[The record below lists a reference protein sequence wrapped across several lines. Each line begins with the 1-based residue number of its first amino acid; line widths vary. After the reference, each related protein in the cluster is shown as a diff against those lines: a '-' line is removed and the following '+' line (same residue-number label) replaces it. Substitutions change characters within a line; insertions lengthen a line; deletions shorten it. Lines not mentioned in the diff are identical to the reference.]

1 MKFFIK
7 CCLLLAL
14 VLSFNTQTK
23 AQAIITVDTIINATC
38 NASADGA
45 IQISVAGVP
54 PFTYQWSNGATTE
67 DVTGLFSGS
76 FVVTVTDGLSGV
88 TVSNVLT
95 VTAPPVINVVADTII
110 NILCAGDSTGSVDL
124 SVSGGVPGYTYIWDN
139 GATTQD
145 VSGLPAGPMNVTV
158 TDANGCTA
166 SAKAIGID
174 SVPPIIVTL
183 DSIDNVT
190 CNGAANGGVFISVT
204 GGRGGTYNYL
214 WSNGATTQ
222 NITGLS
228 GGAYSV
234 TVTDSSN
241 CVMLSGPHIVNEPN
255 ILAVTFDSLQNVDC
269 NGNGNG
275 AVFITVTGGT
285 ANYNFNWSNGATTE
299 DITGLSGG
307 TYSVVVTDANGC
319 VDSTGPHTVNEP
331 AVLTLTLDSIQ
342 HIDCNGDADGAV
354 FVTVTGGTTNYTY
367 AWSNSATTQ
376 DITGL
381 NGGNYTITVTD
392 ANGCTVSDTAY
403 VVNEPPVLVATLDSI
418 VDVSCNG
425 FGDGGVFI
433 SVTGGT
439 TNYNFLWSNGVTTE
453 DNPNIGGGSYTVT
466 ITDANGCSVTSGP
479 HIVVE
484 PAGMTLTLDSINNVS
499 CNGANDGGVFIT
511 VTGGAPN
518 YTYLWSNTATTEDI
532 TGLSGGS
539 YIITVTDA
547 NGCTVSSGPHV
558 VTEAP
563 ALVITLDSIDNV
575 SCNGANDGAVF
586 ITATGGTGAYT
597 YAWSNTAS
605 SQNITGLGGGSYT
618 VTVTDA
624 AGCTAVSGPHV
635 VTEPTQLVATLD
647 SINNVS
653 CNGLS
658 DGGVF
663 VSITGG
669 TVPFSYLWS
678 NGATTEDATG
688 LIAGSYTLTV
698 TDTNGC
704 TATTGPHVV
713 TEPTALVITLDSI
726 DNVSCNGA
734 ADGGVFITATGGT
747 GSYTYAWS
755 NTGSSQNIT
764 GLSGG
769 SYTVTVTDANGCTAV
784 SGPHVVTEAPALVIT
799 LDSIDNVSC
808 NGANDGAVFI
818 TATGGTGAY
827 TYAWSN
833 TASSQ
838 NITGLGG
845 GSYTVT
851 VTDAAG
857 CTAVSGP
864 HVVTEPTQLVA
875 TLDSINNVSC
885 NGLSDGGVFVSI
897 TGGTVPFSYLWS
909 NGATTE
915 DATGLIA
922 GSYTLTVTDTNGC
935 TATTGPHVVTEPTAL
950 VITLDSIDNVS
961 CNGAADGGVFIT
973 ATGGTGS
980 YTYAWSNTGSSQNIT
995 GLSGGSYTVT
1005 VTDANGCTAV
1015 SGPHVVTEA
1024 PALVITLDS
1033 IDNVSCNGANDG
1045 AVFITATGGTGAYTY
1060 AWSNTASSQ
1069 NITGLGGGSYTV
1081 TVTDAAGCTA
1091 VSGPHVVTEPTQLV
1105 ATLDSINNVSCNG
1118 LSDGGVFVS
1127 ITGGTVPFSYLWSNG
1142 ATTEDATGLIAGSY
1156 TLTVTDTNGCT
1167 ATTGPHVVTEP
1178 TALVITLDSID
1189 NVSCNGAADGGVFIT
1204 ATGGTGSYT
1213 YAWSNTGS
1221 SQNITGL
1228 SGGSYTVTVTD
1239 ANGCTQTSGP
1249 LSVSEPTTLDIVIDS
1264 FKNESCFGI
1273 IDGFISTTATGGT
1286 APYSYLWNTGA
1297 TVDDLT
1303 NLIAGAYTITVTDTN
1318 GCTAI
1323 DTVTINDIPTITVTL
1338 DGIDSV
1344 SCNGL
1349 SDGTVSITTTLGA
1362 PGYTWLWSTGAT
1374 TEDLSGVSIGNY
1386 TLTVTDAL
1394 GCTITAGAYTVEEP
1408 AILAITLDNSTDV
1421 SCNGAADGAVM
1432 MTTTGGTSTYT
1443 YAWSNGQVTEDITGL
1458 SGSSNTVTV
1467 TDFNGC
1473 TATSGPHIVNEASAI
1488 VVTID
1493 NIDSVSCNGAADGAI
1508 AISVSGGTPAYSYN
1522 WDNGGGT
1529 TEDLTNLSGN
1539 TYTVTVTDGANCTV
1553 TSGPHVVLEPAAL
1566 NVVITATVPLEGC
1579 LGEPFGVLD
1588 AAASGGTGTATYQWS
1603 NSITTASN
1611 AGLNTG
1617 IYTVTV
1623 TDANGCTATAVDSI
1637 QDPVRPV
1644 VNPFVGQAS
1653 VTDTTVNWGDIINI
1667 NAGNDQTSNGVNY
1680 TWEDVTNLGDVNFG
1694 SNTAP
1699 ATSIRPEPTT
1709 SGTYTL
1715 LVTATSADGCV
1726 DTGSVYVTVN
1736 INDLLGI
1743 PTAFTPN
1750 GDGVNDY
1757 FRPANLDPQF
1767 IVEYKIY
1774 NRWGQLLFDDTNTT
1788 NQWDGRFNGVDQ
1800 PTEVYIYLLRY
1811 QVPGQDARI
1820 LRGEFTLLR

>member
-7 CCLLLAL
+7 CCLLLVL
-14 VLSFNTQTK
+14 VWSFNTQTK

-586 ITATGGTGAYT
+586 ITATGGTGGYTYAWSNTASSQNITGLGGGSYTVTVTDAAGCTAVSGPHVVTEPTQLVATLDSINNVSCNGLSDGGVFVSITGGTVPFSYLWSNGATTEDATGLIAGSYTLTVTDTNGCTATTGPHIVTEPTALVITLDSIDNVSCNGAADGGVFITATGGTGAYTYAWSNTGSSQNITGLSGGSYTVTVTDANGCTAVSGPHVVTEAPALVITLDSIDNVSCNGANDGAVFITATGGTGGYT

-747 GSYTYAWS
+747 GA
-755 NTGSSQNIT
+755 
-764 GLSGG
+764 
-769 SYTVTVTDANGCTAV
+769 
-784 SGPHVVTEAPALVIT
+784 
-799 LDSIDNVSC
+799 
-808 NGANDGAVFI
+808 
-818 TATGGTGAY
+818 
-827 TYAWSN
+827 
-833 TASSQ
+833 
-838 NITGLGG
+838 
-845 GSYTVT
+845 
-851 VTDAAG
+851 
-857 CTAVSGP
+857 
-864 HVVTEPTQLVA
+864 
-875 TLDSINNVSC
+875 
-885 NGLSDGGVFVSI
+885 
-897 TGGTVPFSYLWS
+897 
-909 NGATTE
+909 
-915 DATGLIA
+915 
-922 GSYTLTVTDTNGC
+922 
-935 TATTGPHVVTEPTAL
+935 
-950 VITLDSIDNVS
+950 
-961 CNGAADGGVFIT
+961 
-973 ATGGTGS
+973 
-980 YTYAWSNTGSSQNIT
+980 
-995 GLSGGSYTVT
+995 
-1005 VTDANGCTAV
+1005 
-1015 SGPHVVTEA
+1015 
-1024 PALVITLDS
+1024 
-1033 IDNVSCNGANDG
+1033 
-1045 AVFITATGGTGAYTY
+1045 
-1060 AWSNTASSQ
+1060 
-1069 NITGLGGGSYTV
+1069 
-1081 TVTDAAGCTA
+1081 
-1091 VSGPHVVTEPTQLV
+1091 
-1105 ATLDSINNVSCNG
+1105 
-1118 LSDGGVFVS
+1118 
-1127 ITGGTVPFSYLWSNG
+1127 
-1142 ATTEDATGLIAGSY
+1142 
-1156 TLTVTDTNGCT
+1156 
-1167 ATTGPHVVTEP
+1167 
-1178 TALVITLDSID
+1178 
-1189 NVSCNGAADGGVFIT
+1189 
-1204 ATGGTGSYT
+1204 YT

-1303 NLIAGAYTITVTDTN
+1303 NLIAGTYTITVTDTN

-1349 SDGTVSITTTLGA
+1349 SDGAVSITTTLGA

-1566 NVVITATVPLEGC
+1566 NVAITATVPLEGC
-1579 LGEPFGVLD
+1579 LGEPFGALD

-1694 SNTAP
+1694 SNTVP